1 MVKLKTWAA
10 ALALALLASAAPA
23 ALVLQGN
30 GDEVL
35 DTDTNLLWLY
45 SWRAPVASLKTWDE
59 GNAWAAALTT
69 GGAGAGAWRM
79 PTIDEFQDLWADP
92 AVGGS
97 NAGLKDNFFDVQL
110 TNYWTST
117 SESAD
122 LAQEFSPWT
131 GSGLV
136 RNKGND
142 RYTVAVRSAE
152 DEPDPRPVP
161 APDTAALALLA
172 LGTAAVARRRRR

>member
-1 MVKLKTWAA
+1 MVKTWAA
-10 ALALALLASAAPA
+10 ALALALATSAAPA

-30 GDEVL
+30 GQEVL

-69 GGAGAGAWRM
+69 GGAAAGEWRM

-92 AVGGS
+92 AVGES
-97 NAGLKDNFFDVQL
+97 NLGLKDNFFDVQI
-110 TNYWTST
+110 NFYWTST
-117 SESAD
+117 SMSAE
-122 LAQEFSPWT
+122 LAQWFAPTT
-131 GSGLV
+131 GSGPV
-136 RNKGND
+136 GNKGNTS
-142 RYTVAVRSAE
+142 YTVAVRSAAV
-152 DEPDPRPVP
+152 DPDPDPRNVP